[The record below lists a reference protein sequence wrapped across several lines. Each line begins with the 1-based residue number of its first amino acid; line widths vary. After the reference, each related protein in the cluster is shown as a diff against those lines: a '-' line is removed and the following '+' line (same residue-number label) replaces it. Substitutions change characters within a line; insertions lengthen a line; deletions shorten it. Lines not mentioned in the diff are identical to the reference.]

1 MPTIPALGGDTL
13 YANPRTREF
22 LAENN
27 FSIATSN
34 PELALVGAELV
45 RLGITGPDLF
55 ESMLDSVHPSDSAHL
70 EMLLAKLRSGALEKA
85 SGEFRFR
92 SQEGIESV
100 IAMRMEV
107 VDRSDSGEPKTTLVH
122 AFDMSEVMNIQGEL
136 RERLVEIESLKTLLI
151 AINKSLDFDDTIAG
165 IFNQLRKIIPFD
177 MATVESI
184 QGDSLRVIAYYGYKD
199 ESIRNMS
206 FPAKGIDNPAIRA
219 ISTLRPIICNDV
231 VKDFSG
237 FIQAPGSEPIKSWLG
252 IPLVLEGR
260 CVGLLALD
268 SLSQGVYT
276 DRHVRLASNV
286 AEHLAVAVEHSRQ
299 HSLIKAEARTDS
311 LTGAANRHGLETF
324 GQELFGHCMRE
335 GASLGILMLDID
347 NFKQVNDEEGHAFG
361 DQVLVA
367 IAKGASESMRG
378 KDYLVRY
385 GGEEFL
391 IFLPDSTTREALIVA
406 ERLREKVPKL
416 PVDGRKSCPTVSIGI
431 FSGIPDTSDLL
442 TEFIRRADQALYE
455 AKNAGRNRCRVWT
468 PRPEYFDSGVSPSRP
483 SS

>member
-1 MPTIPALGGDTL
+1 M
-13 YANPRTREF
+13 
-22 LAENN
+22 AESN
-27 FSIATSN
+27 FSIASTN
-34 PELALVGAELV
+34 QEQLLIGAELR
-45 RLGITGPDLF
+45 RLGISGPDLF
-55 ESMLDSVHPSDSAHL
+55 ESLLDSVNHADSAQL
-70 EMLLAKLRSGALEKA
+70 EMLFAKIRSGALEKGM
-85 SGEFRFR
+85 GEFRFR
-92 SQEGIESV
+92 SPEGIESV
-100 IAMRMEV
+100 LFLRMEV
-107 VDRSDSGEPKTTLVH
+107 VERNDVGEPISTILY
-122 AFDMSEVMNIQGEL
+122 ANDMSEIMNIQTEL

-177 MATVESI
+177 KATVESI
-184 QGDSLRVIAYYGYKD
+184 QGDSLRVIAYYGYMD
-199 ESIRNMS
+199 EKIRNMS
-206 FPAKGIDNPAIRA
+206 FPARGLDNPAIRA

-231 VKDFSG
+231 TKDFEG
-237 FIQAPGSEPIKSWLG
+237 FIQAPGSEPIRSWLG

-268 SLSQGVYT
+268 SLVAGVYT
-276 DRHVRLASNV
+276 DRHVRLASNM

-324 GQELFGHCMRE
+324 GQELFSNCMRE

-347 NFKQVNDEEGHAFG
+347 NFKQVNDDEGHAFG
-361 DQVLVA
+361 DEVLVA

-416 PVDGRKSCPTVSIGI
+416 TVDGRKNCPTVSIGI

-442 TEFIRRADQALYE
+442 SEFIRRADQALYE

-468 PRPEYFDSGVSPSRP
+468 PRPEYFESGVNSSR
-483 SS
+483 SSS

>member
-1 MPTIPALGGDTL
+1 MPLLPALNGETL
-13 YANPRTREF
+13 RSNSRTRDF
-22 LAENN
+22 LGENN
-27 FSIATSN
+27 FSIDSSRSGQS
-34 PELALVGAELV
+34 LIGAEFK
-45 RLGITGPDLF
+45 RLGMTGPDLL
-55 ESMLDSVHPSDSAHL
+55 ESMMDAVQPSDSAQL
-70 EMLLAKLRSGALEKA
+70 EMLIAKIKSGALSKA

-92 SQEGIESV
+92 SREGTESTISLRIEV
-100 IAMRMEV
+100 I
-107 VDRSDSGEPKTTLVH
+107 DRNDQGEPETTLIH
-122 AFDMSEVMNIQGEL
+122 AVDISEAMNIQGEL
-136 RERLVEIESLKTLLI
+136 KERLVEIESLKTLLI

-184 QGDSLRVIAYYGYKD
+184 QGDSLRVIAYYGYSD

-206 FPAKGIDNPAIRA
+206 FPARGIDNPAIRA

-231 VKDFSG
+231 SKDFIG
-237 FIQAPGSEPIKSWLG
+237 FVQAPGSEPVKSWLG

-268 SLSQGVYT
+268 SLHRGVYT

-347 NFKQVNDEEGHAFG
+347 NFKQLNDQEGHAFG
-361 DQVLVA
+361 DLVLVA

-406 ERLREKVPKL
+406 ERLREKVPRL
-416 PVDGRKSCPTVSIGI
+416 TVDGRKNCPTVSIGI

-455 AKNAGRNRCRVWT
+455 AKNAGKNRCRVWT
-468 PRPEYFDSGVSPSRP
+468 PRPEYFDSGVTSSRP